1 MLSLNTANDKQFDA
15 YREIRL
21 SVGIFSFFS
30 FKLLVHL
37 HWVVRTGVLRLEE
50 KNMANITCVIPEI
63 NSENKTVPQ
72 EQLQG
77 EADYIRA
84 QRILQS
90 IFENGLISLSEFN
103 KITLLNRQSFSPALA
118 SIMPDNR

>member
-1 MLSLNTANDKQFDA
+1 
-15 YREIRL
+15 
-21 SVGIFSFFS
+21 
-30 FKLLVHL
+30 
-37 HWVVRTGVLRLEE
+37 
-50 KNMANITCVIPEI
+50 MANITCVIPEI